1 MDNTI
6 EKASLCALG
15 KIFGFSPKTGLAIL
29 SHLGCAEKL
38 FRMSQDEIDELIG
51 PYSRY
56 RDEITPKAL
65 ESAIRELSDLKKRG
79 IEYVGY
85 TDEDYPGLLKECED
99 APIGIYIR
107 SYNPASSLWK
117 QDKNIA
123 IIGTR
128 DISSYGNEW
137 CYRIVKTLAESGT
150 RPLIVSGLAI
160 GTDIAAHNA
169 ALEFGL
175 PTIAVMATGPES
187 VYPYRHASIADRIAR
202 TPDCALITDY
212 PPGTAPL
219 AVHFL
224 RRNRIIAGLA
234 HSTILI
240 ESKLRGGGMTTARLA
255 FSYNREVYALPGRND
270 DIRSQGCN
278 RLIRDKVAEPL
289 TSLEDLIEVMDL
301 CNGNPSA
308 GKDIIDHMNSSYGN
322 SAPENAAM
330 LITIIKNNRDI
341 TIEELAEISDIPYYK
356 VSETCR
362 ILESDGFLSIDL
374 LLRCSI
380 NPKFV

>member
-1 MDNTI
+1 
-6 EKASLCALG
+6 
-15 KIFGFSPKTGLAIL
+15 
-29 SHLGCAEKL
+29 
-38 FRMSQDEIDELIG
+38 MSQDEIDEFIG
-51 PYSRY
+51 PYSKY
-56 RDEITPKAL
+56 REEITPKAL
-65 ESAIRELSDLKKRG
+65 ESAVKELSDLQKRG

-85 TDEDYPGLLKECED
+85 TDDDYPALLKECDD

-107 SYNPASSLWK
+107 SDNPTSSLWK
-117 QDKNIA
+117 QSKSIA
-123 IIGTR
+123 IVGTR

-224 RRNRIIAGLA
+224 RRNRIIAGSA

-289 TSLEDLIEVMDL
+289 TSLEDLIEAMDL
-301 CNGNPSA
+301 RNGNPSA
-308 GKDIIDHMNSSYGN
+308 GKDITDHLNSSYGD
-322 SAPENAAM
+322 SIPGNAAM
-330 LITIIKNNRDI
+330 LLTNIKNNRNI
-341 TIEELAEISDIPYYK
+341 TMEELAEISDTPYYK